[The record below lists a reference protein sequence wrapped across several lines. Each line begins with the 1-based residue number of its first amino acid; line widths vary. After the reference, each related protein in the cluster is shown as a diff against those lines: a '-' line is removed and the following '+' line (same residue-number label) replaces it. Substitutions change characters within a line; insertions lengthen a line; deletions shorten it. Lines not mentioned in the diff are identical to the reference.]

1 MELVET
7 IRTKVHI
14 TDQASTCLFPILF
27 HKDLN
32 FLLALVEVITP
43 LVITVL
49 ATRIVCRRHKRVKGS
64 VQTTCKEVWSL
75 HPRLSEPFLL
85 QKLRVGESTC
95 SFIHWWLRL
104 SHAMRSHI
112 ECGPCSWLLFVF
124 NTVIQYFPP
133 HSADFA
139 IPKFMQFWACGTN

>member
-64 VQTTCKEVWSL
+64 VQTTCKEV
-75 HPRLSEPFLL
+75 
-85 QKLRVGESTC
+85 
-95 SFIHWWLRL
+95 
-104 SHAMRSHI
+104 
-112 ECGPCSWLLFVF
+112 
-124 NTVIQYFPP
+124 
-133 HSADFA
+133 
-139 IPKFMQFWACGTN
+139 